1 VRHATIYSLSPIHKP
16 NRPDQRKWVVPC
28 QVRYFLCLEDCEA
41 IYHANL
47 TSLVEENFTQR
58 KVSYAFEKGCEVSGS
73 VHQVMSRIASE
84 SPSRVRH
91 CFSMKNSMSREC
103 REAYNT

>member
-1 VRHATIYSLSPIHKP
+1 VRHTTHNPSPIHKP
-16 NRPDQRKWVVPC
+16 NRPDQSKRDLFWA
-28 QVRYFLCLEDCEA
+28 RDFLFVGAFEA
-41 IYHANL
+41 VCPANL
-47 TSLVEENFTQR
+47 TSLVEDNFTQR

-103 REAYNT
+103 PEAYNT